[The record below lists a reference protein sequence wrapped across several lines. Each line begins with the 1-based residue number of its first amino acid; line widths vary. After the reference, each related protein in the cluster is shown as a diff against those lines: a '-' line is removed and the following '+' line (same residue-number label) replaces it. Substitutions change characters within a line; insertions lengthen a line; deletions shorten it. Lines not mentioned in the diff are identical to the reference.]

1 MSFALSTVAIVGGAI
16 AAAGGVAKAIDGG
29 VKAKAAKDDAEAAEK
44 EMEKQKNL
52 FASLDTSNPY
62 LNMENTMEDLTV
74 NQKEAQFMAQQ
85 NQQSQANILQSM
97 RGAAGSSG
105 IAALAQTLANQ
116 GALES
121 QKAAATIGAQ
131 EAANQKLQA
140 EEASRIQDLER
151 EGEVLS
157 REAEA
162 GKVGSLL
169 GMAADEASAARQ
181 AQAEFKGQM
190 FEGISDVGGALTSM
204 GGVGGG
210 VDGGKSLPT
219 DTSLPPTGKVG
230 SGTYAQ
236 WQASV
241 DSNFMTFDEWKQQGN

>member
-29 VKAKAAKDDAEAAEK
+29 IKAKAAKSDAEAAEK

-85 NQQSQANILQSM
+85 SQQSQANILQSM

-140 EEASRIQDLER
+140 EEASRIQEFER
-151 EGEVLS
+151 EGELLS

-181 AQAEFKGQM
+181 AQAEFRGQM
-190 FEGISDVGGALTSM
+190 FEGVSDVGGALTSM

-210 VDGGKSLPT
+210 VGGGDAEKLLGDLSNEELQDLIKKMGGDASGGGTGLQLPGGGG
-219 DTSLPPTGKVG
+219 LV
-230 SGTYAQ
+230 
-236 WQASV
+236 
-241 DSNFMTFDEWKQQGN
+241 

>member
-1 MSFALSTVAIVGGAI
+1 MAFALSTVAIVGGAI
-16 AAAGGVAKAIDGG
+16 SAAGGVAKAIDGG
-29 VKAKAAKDDAEAAEK
+29 IKAKAAKDDAEKAER

-85 NQQSQANILQSM
+85 SQQSQANILQSM
-97 RGAAGSSG
+97 RGAAGGSG

-116 GALES
+116 GALDA
-121 QKAAATIGAQ
+121 QKASASIGAQ
-131 EAANQKLQA
+131 EVANQKLRA

-151 EGEVLS
+151 EGELLS

-162 GKVGSLL
+162 SKVGSLL

-181 AQAEFKGQM
+181 AQAEFRGQM
-190 FEGISDVGGALTSM
+190 FEGVSDVGGAITGL
-204 GGVGGG
+204 GGVKSGGIDIGG
-210 VDGGKSLPT
+210 VDVGGARLLEELDPK
-219 DTSLPPTGKVG
+219 TGETIYYN
-230 SGTYAQ
+230 SDGTENYR
-236 WQASV
+236 
-241 DSNFMTFDEWKQQGN
+241 TK